1 MLARAACLYAHR
13 VTQFKLKEYGL
24 STADCPTVV
33 IDDSVGGYGNV
44 RCYRLVSLLT
54 YCAARDSR
62 VRVFARLLVLVHW
75 KQHLEA

>member
-44 RCYRLVSLLT
+44 RCYRLVSLL
-54 YCAARDSR
+54 RSPRQSR
-62 VRVFARLLVLVHW
+62 ACLRSLAGAGSLEA